1 MSLEKIKIKC
11 SPSRST
17 MRKLLAPKLIG
28 INVIILRFLEVLP
41 KNMMLM

>member
-11 SPSRST
+11 SPIRSA
-17 MRKLLAPKLIG
+17 MRKLSTSKLIG
-28 INVIILRFLEVLP
+28 INLVILRLLEVLP